1 VPSTAEPAYAPAVN
15 ARLGAMVAVA
25 ALLAL
30 GSSACGDDSGAADTL
45 PPLITTTTSTT
56 IAATTTTMVTLYEV
70 KSGDSL
76 SRIAQ
81 KFNVDQAALMMLNG
95 ITNPDHIEAGQ
106 VLKLPPPIVA
116 ADTTSPSSTAP
127 VTT

>member
-1 VPSTAEPAYAPAVN
+1 MLRLVN

-25 ALLAL
+25 ALLPL
-30 GSSACGDDSGAADTL
+30 GAAACGDDSGSADTL

-56 IAATTTTMVTLYEV
+56 IPATTTTVVTLYEV

-76 SRIAQ
+76 SKIAD

-95 ITNPDHIEAGQ
+95 ISDPNHIEAGQ
-106 VLKLPPPIVA
+106 VLKLPPPKA
-116 ADTTSPSSTAP
+116 AVDTTSPESSAP